1 MSTADKALQITD
13 AEVLKLSR
21 WRLYF
26 NRVPDILVNFRKKME
41 RENAVWSEADRRW
54 YSQQFLAYC
63 REHEDCDAPLTITN
77 VEDDEPGPWL
87 EFCWTN
93 EYVLTS
99 ASIGGNDQDPPGCEC
114 DDDECDPATCKC
126 VDRQHNLDPSTWPK
140 DRRTFAYDQNGLLS
154 PSIFPNTVIY
164 ECNDSCGCAATCRN
178 RNVQHGR
185 RVGVD
190 LFKTKARGWG
200 LKATQN
206 VPKGEFV
213 MVYTGELLDIIDAEK
228 RGRAYDQHG
237 IGYLLDLD
245 SWHIKVHC
253 MYKPYNDSRKEKKL
267 QPLDIHG
274 DEISTACSKWFE
286 KANSPTLTVDAGLWG
301 NLSRYLNHSCDPNLT
316 MYPVYYGK
324 RAGYIPQPDIKA
336 GEELTF
342 SYNGEDEN
350 NLDDDFDDEEM
361 EEDSEDEDEQRAW
374 AEGVSSQKPG
384 TSAPKGFKTQKQ
396 RRKARKVVSA
406 SQDEDAKQSELGNLK
421 AQVCRCGA
429 KNCKKYF
436 WS

>member
-13 AEVLKLSR
+13 PEVLKLSR

-63 REHEDCDAPLTITN
+63 REHEKTMNLGPGSNFAGRTN
-77 VEDDEPGPWL
+77 TYSPRLPSVATTRTL
-87 EFCWTN
+87 QAAIATT
-93 EYVLTS
+93 TS
-99 ASIGGNDQDPPGCEC
+99 ATPQPANVSIGNTTSIRPPGRKIAEPLPMITMVSSPLRYFLIRSSTSATT
-114 DDDECDPATCKC
+114 PAAVLPPAET
-126 VDRQHNLDPSTWPK
+126 VTS
-140 DRRTFAYDQNGLLS
+140 
-154 PSIFPNTVIY
+154 NTAGEWVWIWY
-164 ECNDSCGCAATCRN
+164 
-178 RNVQHGR
+178 V
-185 RVGVD
+185 
-190 LFKTKARGWG
+190 FKTKARGWG